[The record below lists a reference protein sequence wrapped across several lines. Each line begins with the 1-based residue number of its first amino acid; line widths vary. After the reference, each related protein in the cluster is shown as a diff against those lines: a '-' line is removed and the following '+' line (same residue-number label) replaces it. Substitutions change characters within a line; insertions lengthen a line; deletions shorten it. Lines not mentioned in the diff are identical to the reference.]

1 MSNLRLFFLLLII
14 PLVFFPLLIFLTK
27 SVDKSAGMFWDFI
40 SLMIVFVT
48 AFSAYLA
55 SANNKIYMNS
65 KSIDLKFNFLKE
77 AFLFSAFMGTTLG
90 FAIMWSDTGSGE
102 GGQLWIMLGYS
113 MAVAL
118 ITDTYGIGYYFSA
131 TLLQNILEKKSDLQ
145 DKVTS
150 KYNSNKP
157 LTFIFLL
164 IPLIIYGLVLIFIKT
179 NLGIDINYL
188 FSIYGNIIFSF
199 LFIFFVIGFL
209 LVGSNFKIVVKS
221 YLYLPLDTNELT
233 ATIHDLNNLS
243 RVMSIVTGLTTIL
256 CLVVSGYLFA
266 SEHLEINHAF
276 TLISF
281 IFSISILCILYIRTF
296 IFRLNLELVELNHM
310 LIDSDKYFIF
320 KYTLPIYFVI
330 QIVSGFGFLI
340 MIFK

>member
-1 MSNLRLFFLLLII
+1 MSNLRLFLLLLII
-14 PLVFFPLLIFLTK
+14 PLVCSPLGFFLTK
-27 SVDKSAGMFWDFI
+27 SVDQHIGMFWDLISFI
-40 SLMIVFVT
+40 IVFGT

-65 KSIDLKFNFLKE
+65 KSIELKFNFLKE

-90 FAIMWSDTGSGE
+90 FVAIWSGTGGE
-102 GGQLWIMLGYS
+102 DGGQLWIMLGFS
-113 MAVAL
+113 MTVAL
-118 ITDTYGIGYYFSA
+118 ITDLYGIVYYFSSA
-131 TLLQNILEKKSDLQ
+131 LLQNILEKKSDFQ

-150 KYNSNKP
+150 KFHSNKP
-157 LTFIFLL
+157 LTFISL
-164 IPLIIYGLVLIFIKT
+164 IMPLSIFIFLIIFLKDIIE
-179 NLGIDINYL
+179 IDVNYI
-188 FSIYGNIIFSF
+188 FSIYGNIIISF

-221 YLYLPLDTNELT
+221 YLNLPLDTNELT
-233 ATIHDLNNLS
+233 ATIRDLKKLS
-243 RVMSIVTGLTTIL
+243 RSMSIVTGLTTIF
-256 CLVVSGYLFA
+256 CLVISGHLFA

-276 TLISF
+276 TLIPF
-281 IFSISILCILYIRTF
+281 IFCISILCILYIRTF

-320 KYTLPIYFVI
+320 KYSLPNYIVI